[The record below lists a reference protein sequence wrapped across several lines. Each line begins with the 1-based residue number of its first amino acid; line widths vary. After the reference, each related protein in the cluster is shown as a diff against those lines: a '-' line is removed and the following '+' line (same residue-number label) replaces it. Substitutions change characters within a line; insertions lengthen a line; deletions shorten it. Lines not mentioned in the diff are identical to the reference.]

1 MEFLLGE
8 IFTDLRE
15 QVSLALSNRISD
27 LAELEA
33 KTDAVVTDFFTAL
46 PEIQQLLMKDVQANY
61 DGDPAAGSKE
71 EVIFSYP
78 GLYAIFVYR
87 MAHQLYVSGVPMIL
101 QVMDLETS
109 PRDTHDPE
117 IHRKYIDLQLFVSGG
132 PEVSTFFVDQ
142 GKETVKDNQL
152 DTPRDI
158 LFYKNRPET
167 GDIEGRVVMLP
178 GSYAVY
184 FPWDVHIPGQCG
196 GEGPKGYRKIVLKV
210 PMEACLGA

>member
-1 MEFLLGE
+1 MFYGNVNSEFFE
-8 IFTDLRE
+8 E
-15 QVSLALSNRISD
+15 QAAVLPGPLKEALHYLKGMD
-27 LAELEA
+27 LAGHETGA
-33 KTDAVVTDFFTAL
+33 F
-46 PEIQQLLMKDVQANY
+46 PIEI
-61 DGDPAAGSKE
+61 G
-71 EVIFSYP
+71 
-78 GLYAIFVYR
+78 
-87 MAHQLYVSGVPMIL
+87 GVPMIL

-158 LFYKNRPET
+158 LFYENRPET